1 MKFKFNK
8 INYTN
13 LAILVLLFILAN
25 FLYKRYVDKQKQNDL
40 ENDGKMI
47 QKYLLSKHDKNSNNI
62 LEDDKKPILWIPIEY
77 EYNSRK
83 WISFGSR
90 SSYELNQPYL
100 YLTVKSIIQ
109 KCKDSF
115 HICLVDDNSF
125 AKLIP
130 GWNINMSSV
139 SYPISNK
146 LRDLAMTKMIY
157 LYGGMVVPP
166 SFLCMKN
173 LIDMYQKGTNGNKMF
188 VCETINRSSSS
199 VDFTYYPDISFMGA
213 NKNNQMVKSLL
224 EFMERT
230 ISRDFTSESIFL
242 GKFDKWVSLKIKNN
256 EINLIPAVEI
266 GVKDI
271 NDDPI
276 TIDILMGQNYIKL
289 YENTYGILIPANEIL
304 NRTNYQ
310 WFARLSP
317 EQVVTSDTILGK
329 YILLANAPYKKEFTE
344 EGYDNILGCS
354 GDSNKSHEQKCEK
367 WWYSPLLNGNGIYC
381 MPPLGGGVNTALIP
395 NSNYPKF

>member
-1 MKFKFNK
+1 MKLKINK

-13 LAILVLLFILAN
+13 LIILVLLFLLAN
-25 FLYKRYVDKQKQNDL
+25 FLYRRYVDKLKYNDL

-47 QKYLLSKHDKNSNNI
+47 QKYLLSKNDKNSNNI
-62 LEDDKKPILWIPIEY
+62 LVDNKKPIIWIPIEY
-77 EYNSRK
+77 QYNSRK

-109 KCKDSF
+109 HCKDSF
-115 HICLVDDNSF
+115 HVCLIDDNSF
-125 AKLIP
+125 SKLIP
-130 GWNINMSSV
+130 GWNIDMSSV

-146 LRDLAMTKMIY
+146 FRDLAMTKLIY

-173 LIDMYQKGTNGNKMF
+173 LMDMYQRGTLNNKMF
-188 VCETINRSSSS
+188 VCETINRSASS
-199 VDFTYYPDISFMGA
+199 VNQTYYPDISFMGSVRE
-213 NKNNQMVKSLL
+213 NQIVKDLM

-230 ISRDFTSESIFL
+230 ISTDFTSESIFL
-242 GKFDKWVSLKIKNN
+242 GKFDKWCANKIQKN

-266 GVKDI
+266 GVKDM

-276 TIDILMGQNYIKL
+276 TIDVLMSQNYINL
-289 YENTYGILIPANEIL
+289 YTNANGILIPANEIL
-304 NRTNYQ
+304 NRTNYE

-317 EQVVTSDTILGK
+317 EQVLKSDTIIGK
-329 YILLANAPYKKEFTE
+329 YILLANAPYKKEFNLEGFE
-344 EGYDNILGCS
+344 EKGCS
-354 GDSNKSHEQKCEK
+354 GDSNIGRVQKCEK
-367 WWYSPLLNGNGIYC
+367 WWYSPLLDGNGIYC
-381 MPPLGGGVNTALIP
+381 MPPLGGGQNTALIP
-395 NSNYPKF
+395 NSNYPNY